1 MAHDQLSRRRWLE
14 SVSIIGLSLLAPSGV
29 RTAVAQSSPQSYLDA
44 LRAGGCVVLVRHALT
59 TPGIGDPPGMRLD
72 DCSSQ
77 RDLSAEGRA
86 QSRRLGQWFRVH
98 GLRPQAVRSS
108 QWCRCLHTAREA
120 FHQRQEGPQ
129 VPITPWVALNSFF
142 QGHGSRDQQLKDALS
157 AARIIHERRKTGEFE
172 VWVSHQVVISALTGH
187 ACAMGE
193 MIVAQS
199 QGPDQ
204 TLRVLASGLV
214 F

>member
-1 MAHDQLSRRRWLE
+1 VIPLE
-14 SVSIIGLSLLAPSGV
+14 CGSTIARANAIYRPRVVHNPGGWVSGLG
-29 RTAVAQSSPQSYLDA
+29 
-44 LRAGGCVVLVRHALT
+44 
-59 TPGIGDPPGMRLD
+59 
-72 DCSSQ
+72 
-77 RDLSAEGRA
+77 
-86 QSRRLGQWFRVH
+86 
-98 GLRPQAVRSS
+98 
-108 QWCRCLHTAREA
+108 
-120 FHQRQEGPQ
+120 
-129 VPITPWVALNSFF
+129 LNSFF